1 MSTLEVKQ
9 LQAINNT
16 GNSIT
21 MINNTVFDYPGR
33 VVQIQNVRV
42 DGMNAYYARNSGNG
56 TTISAMTIPITPKYS
71 TSLLIMEWFMSFE
84 MQTDHVIL
92 IHQDDALITTAGYEG
107 YNSYNGNQRW
117 SGFCPVQSDGDES
130 TTPQQVYIC
139 YAIPASSTS
148 FRRYAPA
155 VRSSD
160 NGDFRPLYLNRTIS
174 EDPGSDREMQ
184 VSYGTIMEI
193 RQ

>member
-1 MSTLEVKQ
+1 MSILEVKQ

-16 GNSIT
+16 GNAIT

-42 DGMNAYYARNSGNG
+42 DGMNAYYARNTGNG
-56 TTISAMTIPITPKYS
+56 TTISAMTIPVTPKYS

-84 MQTDHVIL
+84 MQHDHVIL

-117 SGFCPVQSDGDES
+117 SGFCPVQYDGDES

-155 VRSSD
+155 VRSA
-160 NGDFRPLYLNRTIS
+160 NGDDWRPLYLNRTIS